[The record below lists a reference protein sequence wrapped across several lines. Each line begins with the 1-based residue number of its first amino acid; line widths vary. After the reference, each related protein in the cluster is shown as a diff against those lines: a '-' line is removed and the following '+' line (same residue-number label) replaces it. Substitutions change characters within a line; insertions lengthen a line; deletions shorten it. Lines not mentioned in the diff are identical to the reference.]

1 MPVMP
6 GMPRPGILSS
16 VEQADLT
23 VHRCQNELVL
33 P

>member
-1 MPVMP
+1 MILAMPMT
-6 GMPRPGILSS
+6 GILSS